1 MEQINR
7 AIQNYLII
15 RLIYQLPMTKNFIE
29 FIRQIAPFNDE
40 EIKLAEP
47 LFADHHLKRGDF
59 WMKEGEFKDDLLFVN
74 KGMLRAFFMK
84 GDIEKTFDLISENQV
99 FTSANCYSL
108 GVPSRDYIQAVED
121 THFCS
126 ILKENLETMFS
137 HSVKWERAGRII
149 AEFYTVEQE
158 DRIRSFIVDTAQERY
173 ENLAKNRP
181 ELIQRTPQIYL
192 ANYLGITPQ
201 SLSRLRRNMVTNHG

>member
-1 MEQINR
+1 
-7 AIQNYLII
+7 
-15 RLIYQLPMTKNFIE
+15 MTPNFIA
-29 FIRQIAPFNDE
+29 FINQITPFSDD
-40 EIKLAEP
+40 EIKLAKP
-47 LFADHHLKRGDF
+47 LFVDQQLKRGNF
-59 WMKEGEFKDDLLFVN
+59 WIKEGEFKDDLLFVN

-84 GDIEKTFDLISENQV
+84 GDIEKTFDLIAENQV

-121 THFCS
+121 THFYS
-126 ILKENLETMFS
+126 ISKGNLEIMFS
-137 HSVKWERAGRII
+137 YSVKWERAGRII

-158 DRIRSFIVDTAQERY
+158 NRIRSFIVDTAQERY

-181 ELIQRTPQIYL
+181 ELLKRTPQIYL

-201 SLSRLRRNMVTNHG
+201 SLSRLRRNIVITNG

>member
-1 MEQINR
+1 
-7 AIQNYLII
+7 
-15 RLIYQLPMTKNFIE
+15 MTKIFIE
-29 FIRQIAPFNDE
+29 FISQITTFTDE

-47 LFADHHLKRGDF
+47 LFIEHHLKRGDF
-59 WMKEGEFKDDLLFVN
+59 WIKEGEFKDDLLFVN
-74 KGMLRAFFMK
+74 KGMFRAFFMK
-84 GDIEKTFDLISENQV
+84 GEIEKTFDLITENQV
-99 FTSANCYSL
+99 FSSANCYSL

-121 THFCS
+121 TNFIS
-126 ILKENLETMFS
+126 ISKENLEIIFANS
-137 HSVKWERAGRII
+137 AKWERTGRIV

-181 ELIQRTPQIYL
+181 TLIQRTPQIYL

-201 SLSRLRRNMVTNHG
+201 SLSRLRRNIVTNHG

>member
-1 MEQINR
+1 
-7 AIQNYLII
+7 
-15 RLIYQLPMTKNFIE
+15 MTPNFIA
-29 FIRQIAPFNDE
+29 FINQITPFSDD
-40 EIKLAEP
+40 EIKLVKP
-47 LFADHHLKRGDF
+47 LFVDHQLKRGNF
-59 WMKEGEFKDDLLFVN
+59 WIKEGEFKDDLLFVN

-84 GDIEKTFDLISENQV
+84 GDIEKTFDLIAENQV

-108 GVPSRDYIQAVED
+108 GVPSRDYIQAIED
-121 THFCS
+121 THFYS
-126 ILKENLETMFS
+126 ISKGNLEIMFS
-137 HSVKWERAGRII
+137 YSVKWERTGRII
-149 AEFYTVEQE
+149 AEFYTVEQQ

-201 SLSRLRRNMVTNHG
+201 SLSRLRRNIAINDG

>member
-1 MEQINR
+1 
-7 AIQNYLII
+7 
-15 RLIYQLPMTKNFIE
+15 MTPNFIT
-29 FIRQIAPFNDE
+29 FISQITAFTDE
-40 EIKLAEP
+40 DIKLAAP
-47 LFADHHLKRGDF
+47 LFVTRQLKRGEF
-59 WMKEGEFKDDLLFVN
+59 WIKEGEFKDDLLFVN
-74 KGMLRAFFMK
+74 KGLMRAFFMK
-84 GDIEKTFDLISENQV
+84 NDIEKTFDLVSENQV

-121 THFCS
+121 THFIS
-126 ILKENLETMFS
+126 ISKENLEVIFA
-137 HSVKWERAGRII
+137 HSPKWERTGRII